1 MDPIKDLLKKSGM
14 SNILISIIFG
24 LFGVIL
30 CVFHEGAVKLISCL
44 IGLLFLMIGVA
55 RLVNYVKGRGRGEHL
70 NFDLFCGLIA
80 TLAGII
86 ANEMGSHLKVTYTD
100 AIGAILR
107 IIVGTWIVYSGIT
120 RAYLS
125 LKIKGFNSSI
135 WIFSLV
141 LSILMIIF
149 GIYIMLNSGA
159 IITLIGSLMIAYAI
173 IDIIESFIFIR
184 KLKQF

>member
-1 MDPIKDLLKKSGM
+1 MDQIKDLLKKSGM

-30 CVFHEGAVKLISCL
+30 CVFHEGAVKVISCL
-44 IGLLFLMIGVA
+44 IGLLFLLIGVA
-55 RLVNYVKGRGRGEHL
+55 RLVNYVKGRGRGEHF
-70 NFDLFCGLIA
+70 NFDLLCGLIA
-80 TLAGII
+80 SIAGII
-86 ANEMGSHLKVTYTD
+86 AIIYTD

-107 IIVGTWIVYSGIT
+107 IIVGAWIIYSGIT
-120 RAYLS
+120 RLYLS
-125 LKIKGFNSSI
+125 FNLKKFNSSI
-135 WIFSLV
+135 WIVCLM
-141 LSILMIIF
+141 LAILMIIF
-149 GIYIMLNSGA
+149 GIYIILNSGA

>member
-24 LFGVIL
+24 LFGIIL
-30 CVFHEGAVKLISCL
+30 YVFHEGAVKLISCL
-44 IGLLFLMIGVA
+44 IGLLFLLIGVA
-55 RLVNYVKGRGRGEHL
+55 RLVNYVKGRGEHL

-80 TLAGII
+80 TIAGII
-86 ANEMGSHLKVTYTD
+86 AIIYTD

-125 LKIKGFNSSI
+125 FKIKGFNSSI

-184 KLKQF
+184 KLKEF

>member
-55 RLVNYVKGRGRGEHL
+55 RLVNYVKGRGRGRGEHL

-86 ANEMGSHLKVTYTD
+86 AIIYTD

-107 IIVGTWIVYSGIT
+107 IIVGSWIVYSGIT
-120 RAYLS
+120 RTYLS
-125 LKIKGFNSSI
+125 FKLKGFNSSI

-149 GIYIMLNSGA
+149 GIYIILNSGA

>member
-24 LFGVIL
+24 LFGIIL
-30 CVFHEGAVKLISCL
+30 YVFHEGAVKLISCL
-44 IGLLFLMIGVA
+44 IGLLFLLIGVA
-55 RLVNYVKGRGRGEHL
+55 RLVNYVKGRGRGRGEHL

-80 TLAGII
+80 TIAGII
-86 ANEMGSHLKVTYTD
+86 AIIYTD

-125 LKIKGFNSSI
+125 FKIKGFNSSI

-184 KLKQF
+184 KLKEF

>member
-55 RLVNYVKGRGRGEHL
+55 RLVNYVKGGGRGEHL

-86 ANEMGSHLKVTYTD
+86 AIIYTD

>member
-24 LFGVIL
+24 LFGIIL
-30 CVFHEGAVKLISCL
+30 YVFHEGAVKLISCL
-44 IGLLFLMIGVA
+44 IGLLFLLIGVA
-55 RLVNYVKGRGRGEHL
+55 RLVNYGRGRGEHL

-80 TLAGII
+80 TIAGII
-86 ANEMGSHLKVTYTD
+86 AIIYTD

-125 LKIKGFNSSI
+125 FKIKGFNSSI

-184 KLKQF
+184 KLKEF

>member
-44 IGLLFLMIGVA
+44 IGLLFLLIGVA
-55 RLVNYVKGRGRGEHL
+55 RLVNYVKGRGRGEHF

-80 TLAGII
+80 TIAGII
-86 ANEMGSHLKVTYTD
+86 AIIYTD

-135 WIFSLV
+135 W
-141 LSILMIIF
+141 
-149 GIYIMLNSGA
+149 
-159 IITLIGSLMIAYAI
+159 
-173 IDIIESFIFIR
+173 
-184 KLKQF
+184 